1 MAEEATEESS
11 GETPD
16 TLDLAT
22 ASEDEL
28 LAAHTSIG
36 QQIEAL
42 KEEPATLEIAEQ
54 VRALQSTRNEIAR
67 AINALRATLEGT
79 DEEVSLDE
87 APAAEAA
94 PEGTVVEKTEVT
106 AEAPAEEVTEEAEA
120 EAPAAVEAPAEAEA
134 PAEEAAPAEV
144 TEVVAEEEA
153 PAEADAD
160 TLITDNDGTTDDNKE
175 TTVSEET
182 PSPADADPVGEAEK
196 ILAETNEP
204 VLASAGERPLGET
217 DEAPARPT
225 VRWQAG
231 GGQTTF
237 NQGMELDYEQI
248 GRVMEAS
255 RSARQNASAP
265 RSAVVASLPEFAQS
279 PELSDQVITSR
290 MSAAEATRRV
300 AEITEAWQAERDGHG
315 NAVTAAVCTPLD
327 IIREIPQCGST
338 DTPFADMFPQVPITR
353 LGFQYFPAMSAAE
366 TDDGIEVPW
375 TDTEQALVDEDD
387 AANTWKST
395 VQITCAD
402 STSATA
408 IEITASAQ
416 VDTSTEMSQPEH
428 VEEFMH
434 KLAVQR
440 ARRREQWLL
449 GEFDNLAA
457 SYTFG
462 GYYGSFSSLLFV
474 ICELL
479 PQLTYGERLDNED
492 YDLVLEPGHI
502 EKLVQDESARIYGDS
517 AATRRASIEAR
528 IKEETGVRNIVYL
541 KDFKSGSFTA
551 VNQPAYNPTP
561 LPNLPDV
568 QRVRVVPAGS
578 FLYGATGEESTGW
591 ETDPQLARQ
600 NKSQWFSSEWSL
612 LAKHGCAPAATVDVT
627 SFADGT
633 RGGSRDIEPG
643 EHPYI
648 DLSGS

>member
-1 MAEEATEESS
+1 MADEATEESS
-11 GETPD
+11 GETPVS
-16 TLDLAT
+16 LDLAT

-28 LAAHTSIG
+28 LAAHTSLG

-42 KEEPATLEIAEQ
+42 KEEPATLDIAEQ
-54 VRALQSTRNEIAR
+54 VRALQATRNEIAR
-67 AINALRATLEGT
+67 AINALRATLEET
-79 DEEVSLDE
+79 DEEVTLD
-87 APAAEAA
+87 APAAETA
-94 PEGTVVEKTEVT
+94 PEGTVIEQ
-106 AEAPAEEVTEEAEA
+106 AEVTEEAPASEVA
-120 EAPAAVEAPAEAEA
+120 EDAEVEAPAEAEA
-134 PAEEAAPAEV
+134 SAEVEAPAEAEAPAEV

-153 PAEADAD
+153 PAIEAEAD
-160 TLITDNDGTTDDNKE
+160 TLITDNDDTTDNNKE
-175 TTVSEET
+175 TTVSDNT

-204 VLASAGERPLGET
+204 VLASAEERPLGET
-217 DEAPARPT
+217 DEAPVRPT

-231 GGQTTF
+231 GGQTEY
-237 NQGMELDYEQI
+237 NQGTELNYEQI

-255 RSARQNASAP
+255 RSARQNVSAP

-279 PELSDQVITSR
+279 PELQDRVITSR
-290 MSAAEATRRV
+290 MGAAEATRKIADAV
-300 AEITEAWQAERDGHG
+300 EAWQAERDGHG

-353 LGFQYFPAMSAAE
+353 LGFQFFPAMSASE
-366 TDDGIEVPW
+366 TDSGIAAPW
-375 TDTEQALVDEDD
+375 EGQDSVAEATPG
-387 AANTWKST
+387 TWKPT

-402 STSATA
+402 ATPA
-408 IEITASAQ
+408 VAEEITASAQ

-643 EHPYI
+643 AHPYI
-648 DLSGS
+648 DLSAS